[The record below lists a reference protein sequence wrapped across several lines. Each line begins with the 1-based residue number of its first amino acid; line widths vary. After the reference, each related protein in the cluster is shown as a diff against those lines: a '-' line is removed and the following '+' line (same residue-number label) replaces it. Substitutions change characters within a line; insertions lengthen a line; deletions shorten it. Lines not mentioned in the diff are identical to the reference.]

1 MLQLLRN
8 AHVFSPEPRGSCH
21 LLISGELVAWM
32 GQDVELPAELDAEEI
47 DLEGRIVIP
56 GLIDPHV
63 HITGGGGESGEHTQI
78 APVPFEHFASSGI
91 TTVAG
96 LLGTDDE
103 TRGTTSLIATA
114 RGLRNKGM
122 SAYCYTG
129 GYHIPP
135 MTLTGTV
142 RKDIVFIDPVIGVG
156 EIAISDHR
164 SSQPTLDE
172 VLRVASEAY
181 VGGML
186 ANKAGVAH
194 FHLGNGPRGLSLLR
208 DAIRTSEI
216 PPRVFYPTHVNRRKR
231 LFEEAMDLATRG
243 CYVDVTVYPNGSD
256 QEGLSA
262 EAAILLYLES
272 GLPGERLTASS
283 DAGGSLPRFD
293 SEGNLIALDTG
304 QPSALTRCLTSLLR
318 EGHSVRRV
326 LPIFTLNPARA
337 LRLFKKGQITKGSD
351 ADLVVLDERF
361 EVDSVMAR
369 GRWIHGPLAQG
380 AKSSSAL
387 PVGGARS

>member
-8 AHVFSPEPRGSCH
+8 ANVFSPEPRGLCH
-21 LLISGELVAWM
+21 LLVSGESIAWI
-32 GQDVELPAELDAEEI
+32 GQDVELPAALEADVI
-47 DLEGRIVIP
+47 DLESRTVIP
-56 GLIDPHV
+56 GLIDVHV
-63 HITGGGGESGEHTQI
+63 HITGGGGESGEHTRI
-78 APVPFEHFASSGI
+78 PPVPFEQFASAGI

-129 GYHIPP
+129 GYHLPP

-186 ANKAGVAH
+186 ANKAGVVH
-194 FHLGNGPRGLSLLR
+194 FHVGSGPRGLSLIR
-208 DAIRTSEI
+208 DALKTSEI
-216 PPRVFYPTHVNRRKR
+216 PARVFYPTHVNRRQR

-243 CYVDVTVYPNGSD
+243 CYIDVTAYPGAPAD
-256 QEGLSA
+256 EGFSA
-262 EAAILLYLES
+262 EEAILHYLES
-272 GLPGERLTASS
+272 GLPVDRLTASS

-293 SEGNLIALDTG
+293 SEGNLLELETG
-304 QPSALTRCLTSLLR
+304 QPSALTACLTSLLR
-318 EGHSVRRV
+318 EDHSIRRV

-337 LRLFKKGQITKGSD
+337 LRLYKKGQIARGSD

-361 EVDSVMAR
+361 EVMSVMAR
-369 GRWIHGPLAQG
+369 GHWVHGPLSKG
-380 AKSSSAL
+380 DG
-387 PVGGARS
+387 V